1 VDYPREFVEE
11 LVALSGGLPADRGL
25 EDTLA
30 RVAHLE
36 TRQIVGCDFAG
47 CTLVRDG
54 KATTAVFTDP
64 LSPEIDSA
72 QYESGRGPCLDAYR
86 HGVVFRMDDTHAENP
101 WPEFAEAAAEHGIRS
116 TISFPLAG
124 AQAPIGAL
132 NLYSRT
138 PENFVD
144 SDDISVAVVAH
155 SSALLASAQAY
166 WSAHQLSENLQIAMG
181 SRATIEQAKGIIMGA
196 RRCDADT
203 AFAVL
208 QRASQN
214 QNRKLRDIANDIV
227 ESSTDITGDQ

>member
-1 VDYPREFVEE
+1 MEYPSEFVAA
-11 LVALSGGLPADRGL
+11 LVSLSGGLPADRGL

-30 RVAHLE
+30 RVTQLA
-36 TRQIVGCDFAG
+36 TQQISGCDFAG

-86 HGVVFRMDDTHAENP
+86 QGAVLRIDDTHTENP
-101 WPEFAEAAAEHGIRS
+101 WPEFAEAASEHGIRS

-124 AQAPIGAL
+124 EQAPIGAL

-138 PENFVD
+138 PANFVD
-144 SDDISVAVVAH
+144 DDAISVAVVAH

-166 WSAHQLSENLQIAMG
+166 WSAHQLSEHLQTAML
-181 SRATIEQAKGIIMGA
+181 SRATIDQAKGIIMGA
-196 RRCDADT
+196 RRCDADA
-203 AFAVL
+203 AFAEL
-208 QRASQN
+208 QQLSQH
-214 QNRKLRDIANDIV
+214 QNRKLRDIAAEIV
-227 ESSTDITGDQ
+227 DRKAP